1 MAAFG
6 GGSMQLCGS
15 ARHQLDT
22 ITGMAGLRA
31 VNNFCMGDFDQ
42 IRMLQKK
49 MKGKGA
55 VMACDFN
62 AQDTQWHCTQLAK
75 LARQPE
81 GLVLGIFFAPKMV
94 LLSDGKYA
102 ASDRKTEEVR
112 DVYLRN
118 LAEAGILP
126 V

>member
-1 MAAFG
+1 MSSKLENYKIALLKMVVL
-6 GGSMQLCGS
+6 SE
-15 ARHQLDT
+15 
-22 ITGMAGLRA
+22 I
-31 VNNFCMGDFDQ
+31 V
-42 IRMLQKK
+42 LQKK